1 MDGSA
6 RNMGIDI
13 YGSCSVPLLRWTT
26 KRRMEVVQ
34 ELARFNYGEC
44 GRNVLNRFRTLENGF
59 ITEVGSKDSRTHWA
73 SDNLSLSFFQVE
85 GTVG

>member
-1 MDGSA
+1 MLWMDQ
-6 RNMGIDI
+6 REMGIDI

-34 ELARFNYGEC
+34 GLTRFKCGE
-44 GRNVLNRFRTLENGF
+44 RVAEMFQTAF
-59 ITEVGSKDSRTHWA
+59 KHSKMASKVGSKDSRAHWV

-85 GTVG
+85 GTIG